1 MQRLKTMLNSI
12 DHKGYP
18 AYKGLKGSY
27 DFGDYRLGI
36 DKVQGDP
43 FASSSRISLV
53 MPQSTHAIP
62 KEFYEQKHRRIAVED
77 HLLRLVCRESEPFN
91 FKAKGSGKSGLI
103 AVSRPGQ
110 EIVERSACHINAKN
124 GELTVRMSV
133 GFPANGRS
141 INARELGKIFFQ
153 FIPEIV
159 HHACC
164 YANIDAQKLQR
175 AADLA
180 DDQRY
185 IREQMAEE
193 GYIAFIANGSV
204 LPRENGVSQ
213 RPMKKA
219 VPFATPESMEV
230 TWNLPHKGMIQGM
243 GIKKGVTLIVGGGY
257 HGKSTLLQT
266 LERAVYPHI
275 AGDGREYVAMEQ
287 SAVKIRSEDGRSI
300 YHKDISPFIRNLPTG
315 RDTTDFSSEDASGS
329 TSQAANVVEAVEN
342 GAGVLLID
350 EDTSAT
356 NFMIRD
362 ELMEKVVA
370 AGEEPIIPFIKR
382 VKGLYEQKQ
391 VSTILVAGSCG
402 AFFHIADTILQME
415 SYRPKEIT
423 QFAKE
428 TAKAYPLNDTSMA
441 AEYPDSVEQKIF
453 IPKQSLEA
461 GGREHRRAVGKYSG
475 DVASARSA
483 GKSDRGTKIK
493 VMGTDGF
500 AINKTNVDL
509 RYLEQIIDSEQMA
522 AIARSLVVILE
533 QYAGQKIQVSQA
545 VSELVDALERDGLN
559 VLSNGNGSDL
569 AMPRRAEIAGCL
581 NRYRGIMKR

>member
-43 FASSSRISLV
+43 FASPSRISLV
-53 MPQSTHAIP
+53 VPQSTHAIP

-110 EIVERSACHINAKN
+110 
-124 GELTVRMSV
+124 
-133 GFPANGRS
+133 
-141 INARELGKIFFQ
+141 
-153 FIPEIV
+153 EIV

-219 VPFATPESMEV
+219 VPFASPESMEV

-453 IPKQSLEA
+453 IPKQSLEV

>member
-1 MQRLKTMLNSI
+1 
-12 DHKGYP
+12 
-18 AYKGLKGSY
+18 
-27 DFGDYRLGI
+27 
-36 DKVQGDP
+36 
-43 FASSSRISLV
+43 
-53 MPQSTHAIP
+53 
-62 KEFYEQKHRRIAVED
+62 
-77 HLLRLVCRESEPFN
+77 
-91 FKAKGSGKSGLI
+91 
-103 AVSRPGQ
+103 
-110 EIVERSACHINAKN
+110 
-124 GELTVRMSV
+124 MSV

-141 INARELGKIFFQ
+141 INARELGKIFFR

-219 VPFATPESMEV
+219 VPFASPESMEV

-453 IPKQSLEA
+453 IPKQSLEV